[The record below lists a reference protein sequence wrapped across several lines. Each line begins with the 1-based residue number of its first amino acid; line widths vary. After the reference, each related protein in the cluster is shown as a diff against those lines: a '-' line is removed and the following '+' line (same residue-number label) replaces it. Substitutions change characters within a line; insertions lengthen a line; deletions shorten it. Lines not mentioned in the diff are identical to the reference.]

1 MTLLPNSARI
11 NIFISSPSGV
21 EAEKEIAI
29 ETIRAFSDEEEA
41 RNEPGVNV
49 RSWPQTIAAGNAP
62 YGQSVINRQ
71 VADLDILV
79 CIVGARMGTR
89 TPRANSGTEEEFDR
103 AIEAIN
109 LGRGVQILL
118 FFSNLSTPLQN
129 IDPYQLFLIRAF
141 REKASR
147 LGILY
152 QFYSSHEEFRHLVS
166 ISLRE
171 AYGYVRCSRD
181 KSRFR
186 PQATPFETAP
196 AVMLP
201 QDVDVVLS
209 DSTAAQRASYHLI
222 PLAPYRHCD
231 IRVSGTLATAS
242 PYFRFGFK
250 YYDAREPVLSAGSV
264 QTFGQ
269 NILFHIGKN
278 VESPTWFG
286 TPYRAGNRAGDNT
299 PIPDTEGISTAP
311 FEIRITSDETVTFH
325 LNGKPIYEQHF
336 PVDGLANL
344 AIMAWGDEH
353 HFTCAVRGLQVNIQT
368 ISTP

>member
-1 MTLLPNSARI
+1 MYDARGTRAASGHKRHHSKQHQRLCCLKTLTLYSPTARL
-11 NIFISSPSGV
+11 
-21 EAEKEIAI
+21 
-29 ETIRAFSDEEEA
+29 R
-41 RNEPGVNV
+41 
-49 RSWPQTIAAGNAP
+49 NAP
-62 YGQSVINRQ
+62 P
-71 VADLDILV
+71 
-79 CIVGARMGTR
+79 T
-89 TPRANSGTEEEFDR
+89 T
-103 AIEAIN
+103 
-109 LGRGVQILL
+109 L
-118 FFSNLSTPLQN
+118 FHF
-129 IDPYQLFLIRAF
+129 
-141 REKASR
+141 
-147 LGILY
+147 
-152 QFYSSHEEFRHLVS
+152 
-166 ISLRE
+166 
-171 AYGYVRCSRD
+171 
-181 KSRFR
+181 
-186 PQATPFETAP
+186 
-196 AVMLP
+196 
-201 QDVDVVLS
+201 
-209 DSTAAQRASYHLI
+209 
-222 PLAPYRHCD
+222 APYRHCD